1 VRAEEEW
8 VVCEQAHTALVSE
21 EVVAASQKRFE
32 GRPTRQATGVGRGRY
47 LFAGMVHCVTG
58 HQPLSMT
65 GKAQKGRDYY
75 ACSYGSSY
83 GDAAALETHAGQKWI
98 YLNEAALSPVVE
110 RFFEGRILGPMRL
123 DRLAKQLKSADRDRR
138 SGQRHAGTALR
149 KLIAD
154 SESRIK
160 LQLQALEA
168 GVDPDAVSSRIKE
181 LRADIAG
188 AEADLTELGPEEV
201 EAETDDLAARLARV
215 PDLAAQLRA
224 APREIQR
231 QTYEAFGLRIEFDKV
246 AKTLVVSGMVTE
258 AVAEAFESTKA
269 LREGGLPVIVCDI
282 AGARCVA
289 RGDGLR
295 IRSSCPFAA

>member
-1 VRAEEEW
+1 
-8 VVCEQAHTALVSE
+8 
-21 EVVAASQKRFE
+21 
-32 GRPTRQATGVGRGRY
+32 
-47 LFAGMVHCVTG
+47 
-58 HQPLSMT
+58 MT

-160 LQLQALEA
+160 LQRRR
-168 GVDPDAVSSRIKE
+168 SR
-181 LRADIAG
+181 
-188 AEADLTELGPEEV
+188 PES
-201 EAETDDLAARLARV
+201 TPTPSRLASRNC
-215 PDLAAQLRA
+215 ARTS
-224 APREIQR
+224 RERR
-231 QTYEAFGLRIEFDKV
+231 QT
-246 AKTLVVSGMVTE
+246 
-258 AVAEAFESTKA
+258 
-269 LREGGLPVIVCDI
+269 
-282 AGARCVA
+282 
-289 RGDGLR
+289 
-295 IRSSCPFAA
+295 